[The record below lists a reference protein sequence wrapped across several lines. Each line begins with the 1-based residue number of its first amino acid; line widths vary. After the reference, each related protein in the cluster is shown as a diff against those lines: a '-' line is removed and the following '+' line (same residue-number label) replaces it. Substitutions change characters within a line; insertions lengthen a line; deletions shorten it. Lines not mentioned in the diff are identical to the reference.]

1 MSTRFGYF
9 LIADIT
15 GYTGYLSA
23 SELDHAQQTLT
34 ALLNLLI
41 SHTKPPLVIS
51 RLAGD
56 AVISYGLREGFLQG
70 QTFIETL
77 EQTYVAFRRAVELM
91 VRNTTCP
98 CNACR
103 NIGALDL
110 KFFVHYG
117 EFAVQKL
124 DAHDELVGSD
134 VNLLH
139 RLLKNHVT
147 ECTGLRAYTLY
158 TDAAIRQLGLEEALP
173 ELIRQEEDYEHLGTV
188 VTWVKDMH
196 PVWEAH
202 RQEPQ
207 VVITPERELARF
219 TTEIALPPEVVWDYL
234 VQPEH
239 FNALVNGARMEI
251 LKRKAGRIDA
261 GSVYECFH
269 GDNSTTSQVVIEWH
283 PFQLMTL
290 QFAINLPMSIKSATA
305 VMELRLAPTATGTRF
320 TQTFGRPTGPL
331 PGRALAHM
339 GLKQHIKNGQAD
351 LAKFKAHIEA
361 DAAARLHLPAVAEP
375 ADGEV
380 RAAALASLGAP
391 DAAP

>member
-23 SELDHAQQTLT
+23 SELEHAQQTLT

-77 EQTYVAFRRAVELM
+77 EQTYVAFRRAIELM

-117 EFAVQKL
+117 EFGVQKL
-124 DAHDELVGSD
+124 DAHEELVGSD

-158 TDAAIRQLGLEEALP
+158 TDAAIRQLGLADALP
-173 ELIRQEEDYEHLGTV
+173 ELIRQEEEYEHLGTV

-207 VVITPERELARF
+207 IIITPERELARF
-219 TTEIALPPEVVWDYL
+219 ATDIALPPEVVWDYL
-234 VQPEH
+234 VQAEH
-239 FNALVNGARMEI
+239 FNALAGGARMEI
-251 LKRKAGRIDA
+251 VERKAGRVDA
-261 GSVYECFH
+261 GSIYECFH
-269 GDNSTTSQVVIEWH
+269 GDGSKVSQVVIEWH

-290 QFAINLPMSIKSATA
+290 QFAIHLPVPIKGVSAM
-305 VMELRLAPTATGTRF
+305 MELRLEPIATGTHLI
-320 TQTFGRPTGPL
+320 QTFSKPTGPL
-331 PGRALAHM
+331 IGRILANM
-339 GLKQHIKNGQAD
+339 GLKEYMKTGDAD
-351 LAKFKAHIEA
+351 MAKFKAHIEA
-361 DAAARLHLPAVAEP
+361 DAAARLHLPDATELAP
-375 ADGEV
+375 GEV
-380 RAAALASLGAP
+380 RAAALASLRA
-391 DAAP
+391 D

>member
-1 MSTRFGYF
+1 MSTQFGYF

-15 GYTGYLSA
+15 GYTGYLSS

-41 SHTKPPLVIS
+41 KQTKPPLVIS

-70 QTFIETL
+70 QTFVETL
-77 EQTYVAFRRAVELM
+77 EQTYVAFRRAIELM
-91 VRNTTCP
+91 VHNTTCP

-158 TDAAIRQLGLEEALP
+158 TDAAIHQLGLDDSLP
-173 ELIRQEEDYEHLGTV
+173 TLIRQDEEYEHLGTV
-188 VTWVKDMH
+188 TAWVQDMH
-196 PVWEAH
+196 PVWESRR
-202 RQEPQ
+202 RQPQ
-207 VVITPERELARF
+207 IVVTAERELAHF
-219 TTEIALPPEVVWDYL
+219 TTDIELPPEVVWDYL
-234 VQPEH
+234 MQPDHMVVLAGGERM
-239 FNALVNGARMEI
+239 ALSGRKGGRVDTGA
-251 LKRKAGRIDA
+251 
-261 GSVYECFH
+261 VFECFH
-269 GDNSTTSQVVIEWH
+269 GGQIVRQIVVEWH
-283 PFQLMTL
+283 PFEMMTV
-290 QFAINLPMSIKSATA
+290 QIPMDLPIPVKGVSIF
-305 VMELRLAPTATGTRF
+305 MELKLEPIEGGTRF
-320 TQTFGRPTGPL
+320 TQTFSKASGPVAGRVM
-331 PGRALAHM
+331 AEM
-339 GLKQHIKNGQAD
+339 GLLQTVKRGDAD
-351 LAKFKAHIEA
+351 MARFKAHVEA
-361 DAAARLHLPAVAEP
+361 DAAEHRPVVAAAAPPAEG
-375 ADGEV
+375 DV
-380 RAAALASLGAP
+380 RAAALASLSQ
-391 DAAP
+391 